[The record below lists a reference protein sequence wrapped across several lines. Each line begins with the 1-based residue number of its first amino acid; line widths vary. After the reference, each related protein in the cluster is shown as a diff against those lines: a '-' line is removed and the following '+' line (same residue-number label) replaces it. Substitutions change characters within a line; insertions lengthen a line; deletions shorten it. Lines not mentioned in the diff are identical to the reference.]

1 MGRTHV
7 GILAIKSGAR
17 LAASLI
23 CSGLPWACATSP
35 DAIVRY
41 EVRGDAIDQALTATP
56 GDANR
61 GRAVV
66 TGRDE
71 NCLLCHAIS
80 ETGERFMGNVAPPL
94 SGVARRLSAGQ
105 LRLRVVD
112 PTRLNRNATMPSYYR
127 IDGLDNVA
135 RAYAGKPIL
144 TAQQIEDV
152 VAYLLT
158 LR

>member
-1 MGRTHV
+1 V
-7 GILAIKSGAR
+7 
-17 LAASLI
+17 SLLCI
-23 CSGLPWACATSP
+23 VLPWACAAVP

-41 EVRGDAIDQALTATP
+41 DVSDDAIEQGLTATP
-56 GDANR
+56 GDTTR
-61 GRAVV
+61 GRAIVI
-66 TGRDE
+66 GRDA
-71 NCLLCHAIS
+71 NCLLCHAIPES
-80 ETGERFMGNVAPPL
+80 GERFMGNIAPPL

-105 LRLRVVD
+105 LRLRIVD

-127 IDGLDNVA
+127 VDGLDNVA